1 MKIPIGTIS
10 ITTCGTEKQLSGLKA
25 DKAYGLD
32 GIPSP
37 PPPNCFERRMPRKYQ
52 RFLQI
57 SIKTLSI
64 PELCPANG
72 NTSTYVPFTRNEGHR
87 VHKTTGPYHTSI
99 ASKVLKHIPSRMRD
113 MSKKVFKRKLISVLF
128 EILKD
133 KDDYLD
139 ATMITREIKSRNPKP
154 YLLSQV
160 ALNRYV
166 FLDFELITHISSFFF
181 FFCFLLTM

>member
-1 MKIPIGTIS
+1 
-10 ITTCGTEKQLSGLKA
+10 
-25 DKAYGLD
+25 
-32 GIPSP
+32 
-37 PPPNCFERRMPRKYQ
+37 MPRKYQ

-166 FLDFELITHISSFFF
+166 FLDFEFITHISSFFF
-181 FFCFLLTM
+181 FFFAFYLLCNTWFVIELIWHPSTSVFLLTASQKIVLVILW